1 MSLQYDSANHAQE
14 PNERTRDVVRT
25 VIRMH
30 TDGQSK
36 EDIVQAL
43 DVSIA
48 QRQGKRNLKPA

>member
-1 MSLQYDSANHAQE
+1 
-14 PNERTRDVVRT
+14 
-25 VIRMH
+25 MH

-36 EDIVQAL
+36 EDIVQAF